1 MRFWSA
7 LTWQHFDSFAISLN
21 LLRRIYFITKRR
33 QGARTKVL
41 TGNCPTKDARQP
53 CKISRWFL
61 SFNYRNWA
69 INLESPLVQ
78 RNMKTKT
85 FVITL
90 AFLLTACSLIW
101 SPTATVKKFMAAA
114 QKGDADA
121 MTQLFSKKARQ
132 KTGVDTIQSNNQ
144 QFSEMVKR
152 ANVVDGQYR
161 MESIQETSTPEG
173 RRVSFVYEND
183 KATDVLRLVFDLSK
197 EGSAWKIDNIGSGD
211 SEDVDASVSP
221 TAPSPLIIK
230 PPPSSP
236 SPVNENDK
244 TRPPISFGVLNSK
257 ATSLP
262 TPPYPPIAK
271 AAKASGTVVVQ
282 VTVDEN
288 GNVISARAVS
298 GHPLLQAAAVVA
310 ARSAKFS
317 PTRLSGQPVKV
328 SGVITYNF
336 APQ

>member
-1 MRFWSA
+1 
-7 LTWQHFDSFAISLN
+7 
-21 LLRRIYFITKRR
+21 
-33 QGARTKVL
+33 
-41 TGNCPTKDARQP
+41 
-53 CKISRWFL
+53 
-61 SFNYRNWA
+61 
-69 INLESPLVQ
+69 
-78 RNMKTKT
+78 MKTKT
-85 FVITL
+85 TLVITL

-173 RRVSFVYEND
+173 RRVSFVYKND

-221 TAPSPLIIK
+221 TAPSPVIIK

-298 GHPLLQAAAVVA
+298 GHPLLQAAAVAA

-317 PTRLSGQPVKV
+317 PTRLSGQSVKV
-328 SGVITYNF
+328 SGVVTYNF